1 MKPNDFLPVGMM
13 SRIEDWTNESTHLLR
28 GLSDSPLLEVEV
40 ILSYVLKKPRAWIVT
55 HPDTEL
61 DAANLE
67 HANHLIGRLI
77 KGEPLPYLTGTQAF
91 YGLDFIVTPDVLIPR
106 PETELLV
113 EECIK
118 WLEKN
123 LTKRLM
129 ADVGTGSGII
139 AVTLA
144 DRFCDLLITAIDI
157 SEKALTVAKNN
168 ATQFHVEQRIVFLQN
183 DLLTNHQAKYD
194 LIAAN
199 LPYIPQ
205 GIMKGLKV
213 SKFEPTLALNG
224 GMDGLELIRRLLE
237 QIRKNIDPGGLIILE
252 FQYDQAKEVEKL
264 AKAHFPSAKISI
276 LNDLAGHPRIS
287 KIQL

>member
-1 MKPNDFLPVGMM
+1 M
-13 SRIEDWTNESTHLLR
+13 SRIEDWTKESIHLLR
-28 GLSDSPLLEVEV
+28 GASDSPLLEAEV
-40 ILSYVLKKPRAWIVT
+40 ILSFVINKPRAWIIS

-67 HANHLIGRLI
+67 YANHLIGRLL
-77 KGEPLPYLTGTQAF
+77 KGEPLPYLTGIQAF
-91 YGLDFIVTPDVLIPR
+91 YGLDFCVNPDVLIPR

-118 WLEKN
+118 WFEKN
-123 LTKRLM
+123 PTKRLM

-139 AVTLA
+139 AITLA
-144 DRFCDLLITAIDI
+144 DRFVDLLITAIDI
-157 SEKALTVAKNN
+157 SEQAIAVARKN
-168 ATQFHVEQRIVFLQN
+168 ATKFQVEKRIAFLQN
-183 DLLTNHQAKYD
+183 DLLANHQSKYD
-194 LIAAN
+194 LVAAN
-199 LPYIPQ
+199 LPYIPHRAL
-205 GIMKGLKV
+205 KNLKV

-237 QIRKNIDPGGLIILE
+237 QSRKNINPEGLIILE
-252 FQYDQAKEVEKL
+252 IQYDQAKEVEKL
-264 AKAHFPSAKISI
+264 AKERFPSAKISI